1 MNKDFKGS
9 KKEHRIKGKQYLTLM
24 MITDA
29 TKSAKTIKI
38 PKWIRFPILALV
50 VAVVL
55 KSLTVFEYVE
65 RLESELAYHKLTT
78 QEATIESGAKEEE
91 ISELELELKDTQV
104 SKYEELK
111 ELQELANL
119 LGARLADLEAF
130 RNEMQD
136 YKKEIDSQLNMEEDG
151 QEAAD
156 TDSTTS
162 VDPSSQGALTLG
174 FEPTTGEDLV
184 LRTSSMVYEIDYDAE
199 IQKINDYL
207 LSALSEIEQDLQL
220 SEETSEDLSDMI
232 PYVEAYPSILPIQD
246 TYITS
251 NFGYRTNPF
260 TGRGS
265 EFHTGVDLKATYE
278 EVAATGAGVVVESGY
293 QAGYGYTI
301 LIDHGYGLSTKYA
314 HNSKLYVEVGDS
326 VVRGDII
333 AKSGN
338 SGRSTGPHLHYEVL
352 LDGEPQNPLDYIYD
366 NEE

>member
-38 PKWIRFPILALV
+38 PKWIRFPLLAMS
-50 VAVVL
+50 VAIVL
-55 KSLTVFEYVE
+55 KSLTVFEHVE
-65 RLESELAYHKLTT
+65 KLEAELAYHKLIT
-78 QEATIESGAKEEE
+78 QEATIDSTAKADE
-91 ISELELELKDTQV
+91 ISELEVKLKDTQV
-104 SKYEELK
+104 SKYEELI
-111 ELQELANL
+111 ELQELANQ
-119 LGARLADLEAF
+119 LGARLADLETF

-136 YKKEIDSQLNMEEDG
+136 YKNEIDNQLNNEDDS
-151 QEAAD
+151 AD
-156 TDSTTS
+156 NDVNNSTGSTEVITDQSL
-162 VDPSSQGALTLG
+162 ALG
-174 FEPTTGEDLV
+174 FESAESETSI
-184 LRTSSMVYEIDYDAE
+184 LRTSPMTYEIDYDAE
-199 IQKINDYL
+199 IQKINGYL
-207 LSALSEIEQDLQL
+207 TNALFEIEQDLQL
-220 SEETSEDLSDMI
+220 SEKTSEELSEMI
-232 PYVEAYPSILPIQD
+232 PYVEAYPSVLPIEN

-251 NFGYRTNPF
+251 NFGYRSNPF
-260 TGRGS
+260 SGRGR
-265 EFHTGVDLKATYE
+265 EFHTGVDLKASYQ
-278 EVAATGAGVVVESGY
+278 EVSATGAGVVVESGY

-314 HNSKLYVEVGDS
+314 HNSKLYVSVGDQ

-352 LDGEPQNPLDYIYD
+352 LEGEPQNPLDYIYE